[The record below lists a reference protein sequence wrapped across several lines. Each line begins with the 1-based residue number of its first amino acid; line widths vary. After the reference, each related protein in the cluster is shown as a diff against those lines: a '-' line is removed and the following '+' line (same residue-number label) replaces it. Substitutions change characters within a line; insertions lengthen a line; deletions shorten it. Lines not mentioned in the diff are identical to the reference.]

1 MYVFDS
7 KIGKVLSNRLRYFVN
22 FGMAPYFKSILIENI
37 KGSSCYIVS
46 FDESL
51 NDMTQSYEMEL
62 LLRYFDE
69 IYYKVKVRYYD
80 SQFFGH
86 GTSKDIQKQF
96 NNAILDLD
104 TNNLFQVKI
113 DGRMSK
119 RV

>member
-1 MYVFDS
+1 
-7 KIGKVLSNRLRYFVN
+7 
-22 FGMAPYFKSILIENI
+22 MAPYFKSILIENI